1 MALGVPPIVVCDG
14 RAARRVACA
23 CPTLQHHA
31 WGSHGLTRQAGP
43 LHQDTVDQ
51 INEKKPENKSIELV
65 DKKIGYTTPN
75 SLPCKENLLKAVRK
89 KDEWVKL

>member
-1 MALGVPPIVVCDG
+1 
-14 RAARRVACA
+14 
-23 CPTLQHHA
+23 
-31 WGSHGLTRQAGP
+31 
-43 LHQDTVDQ
+43 VDQ